1 MQFAQ
6 QDIKLFWEDP
16 VAHPSRRV
24 PPEVRKA
31 LYRKL
36 QMIDA
41 AADISDLRVPP
52 GNRLERLQGNMKGRY
67 SIRVNDQWRVCF
79 TWRNGEAIGV
89 EFCDYHS

>member
-1 MQFAQ
+1 
-6 QDIKLFWEDP
+6 
-16 VAHPSRRV
+16 
-24 PPEVRKA
+24 
-31 LYRKL
+31 
-36 QMIDA
+36 MIDA

-79 TWRNGEAIGV
+79 TWQNGEAIGV

>member
-6 QDIKLFWEDP
+6 QDIKLFWEDL
-16 VAHPSRRV
+16 VAYPSRRV

-67 SIRVNDQWRVCF
+67 SIRVNGQWRVCF

>member
-16 VAHPSRRV
+16 VVHPSRRV